1 MSGPSQLHCFGEP
14 KGQSLTRNRPVFRI
28 WLRLRRTSARG
39 ALPSIKIDLPSIVFE
54 MSTRRWAR
62 VPPKLEPLP
71 PDHQVLSL
79 RDLKHSDT
87 VLGISKVGQKIAI
100 SVECL
105 ATINPKSCKLYTTV
119 KITLWLLWC
128 TTVVCQKKCHN
139 SDTYIH
145 YNKRGLPLINCE
157 KPYVPGRTCG
167 FVTTLR
173 L

>member
-105 ATINPKSCKLYTTV
+105 MNMWFCSYVICLLRDQLIMERLSKAMGAALVSNNFLPIPSKISFHMKTKNDSLASCS
-119 KITLWLLWC
+119 C
-128 TTVVCQKKCHN
+128 
-139 SDTYIH
+139 
-145 YNKRGLPLINCE
+145 LIPT
-157 KPYVPGRTCG
+157 KH
-167 FVTTLR
+167 
-173 L
+173 